1 MPTMIVRHKVKDYD
15 TWKKA
20 FDGHKDAQ
28 TAAGLTR
35 PRIFRRAEDPNE
47 TIVVFDAA
55 DVGKAKAF
63 GASPDLKAT
72 MQTSGV
78 IDKPDVFFLTPA
90 EKYTG

>member
-15 TWKKA
+15 AWKKV
-20 FDGHKDAQ
+20 FDAHKGAQ

-63 GASPDLKAT
+63 GASPDLKET
-72 MQTSGV
+72 MQASGV
-78 IDKPDVFFLTPA
+78 IDKPDAFFLTPA

>member
-1 MPTMIVRHKVKDYD
+1 MPTMIVRHKVKDYE

-20 FDGHKDAQ
+20 FDGHMGAQ
-28 TAAGLTR
+28 AAAGLTR

-63 GASPDLKAT
+63 GASPDLKTT
-72 MQTSGV
+72 MAASGV

-90 EKYTG
+90 DKFTG

>member
-15 TWKKA
+15 VWKKA
-20 FDGHKDAQ
+20 FDSHKDAQ

-35 PRIFRRAEDPNE
+35 PRLFRRAEDPNE
-47 TIVVFDAA
+47 IIAVFDAA
-55 DVGKAKAF
+55 DASKAKAF

-72 MQTSGV
+72 MQTAGV

-90 EKYTG
+90 EKFTG